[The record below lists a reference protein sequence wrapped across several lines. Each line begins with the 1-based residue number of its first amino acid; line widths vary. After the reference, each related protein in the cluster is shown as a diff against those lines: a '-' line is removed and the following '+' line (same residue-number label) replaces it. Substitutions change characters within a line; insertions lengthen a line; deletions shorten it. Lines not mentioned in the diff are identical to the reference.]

1 MCNTF
6 VKKYET
12 LSDFELISLAR
23 ANDQNAFEALFYRY
37 QPLIKKIASET
48 DVPGQDFD
56 DKLQE
61 STISFYYAVQMYDES
76 LSAFG
81 TFLSVCVDR
90 SLKSTIRKASAQKRI
105 PNDLITTIDDASADQ
120 LFSVSAEEEYFD
132 SQTIVDVSNDLRS
145 KLSVLEY
152 KVLKSFLNT
161 ESYDLT
167 AEELGVSRKSVDNAL
182 SRVRKKL
189 NLV

>member
-12 LSDFELISLAR
+12 LSDVELISLAR

-37 QPLIKKIASET
+37 QPLIKKIAAET
-48 DVPGQDFD
+48 DVPGHDFD

-81 TFLSVCVDR
+81 TFLSVCIDR

-120 LFSVSAEEEYFD
+120 LFSVSAEEEYFE

-189 NLV
+189 N